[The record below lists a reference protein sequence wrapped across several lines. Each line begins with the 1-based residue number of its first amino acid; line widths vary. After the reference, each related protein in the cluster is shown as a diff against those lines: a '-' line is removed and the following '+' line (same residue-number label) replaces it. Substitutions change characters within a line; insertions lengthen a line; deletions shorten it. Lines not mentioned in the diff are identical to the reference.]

1 MKQVIRTKNSGQ
13 LVIYTQKNH
22 LSSQVIM
29 KITTKVGSHTNS
41 LATQFDAEE
50 LEMLLNFLTLARY
63 GLGHHLER
71 SQTDNGDLNYKCN
84 GYYC

>member
-22 LSSQVIM
+22 LSNQVIM

-41 LATQFDAEE
+41 LATQLDAEG
-50 LEMLLNFLTLARY
+50 LEGLLNCLTLARY
-63 GLGHHLER
+63 EVGH
-71 SQTDNGDLNYKCN
+71 QMGMN
-84 GYYC
+84 